1 MARGGKTQAPKER
14 NILATLTLVIEY
26 ECIEGIHDVAQD
38 MLDKAREY
46 GGLKQ
51 ATLEILKP
59 IKEEL
64 V

>member
-1 MARGGKTQAPKER
+1 MGHGVKHTPAER
-14 NILATLTLVIEY
+14 EVLATLTLVIEY
-26 ECIEGIHDVAQD
+26 ENIEGIHEVAEEL
-38 MLDKAREY
+38 LDKAREY